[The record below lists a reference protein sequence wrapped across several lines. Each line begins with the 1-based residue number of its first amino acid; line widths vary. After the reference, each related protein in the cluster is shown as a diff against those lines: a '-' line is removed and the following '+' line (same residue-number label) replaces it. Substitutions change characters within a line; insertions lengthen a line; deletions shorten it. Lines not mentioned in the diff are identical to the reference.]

1 MDFALDI
8 DLWSKHLF
16 QKLHNEAF
24 ILNIGIWLLE
34 RLSLIIL
41 MPTVDPVV
49 STAPKL
55 NVDSP
60 SVEFGE

>member
-1 MDFALDI
+1 MNFALDI

-16 QKLHNEAF
+16 QTLHNEAF

-34 RLSLIIL
+34 RLSLIIWYL
-41 MPTVDPVV
+41 DPVV